1 MRRLEARRS
10 ITLPDVRMGIETL
23 RFFDPMAD
31 TEVTANHL
39 PHWDQ
44 DGRTY
49 FVTFRAA
56 DSLPAGIRAEFENAL
71 DAWLKWHPKPW
82 DEKTEHEYWEHFGQ
96 KTEKWLDESHGACLL
111 RQPRL
116 AEIVGN
122 ALQFHEGKLSRQHA
136 WVVMPNHVHA
146 LFSTIGDG
154 TLSKLLHS
162 WKSFTSN
169 EINKA
174 VGASGSF
181 WQKDYFDR
189 LIRSTEHFWRCA
201 RYIRKNPY
209 HLRPGG
215 FRLWESDWLA
225 KGLNA

>member
-1 MRRLEARRS
+1 MSFE
-10 ITLPDVRMGIETL
+10 DL
-23 RFFDPMAD
+23 RFFQPLAE
-31 TEVTANHL
+31 TEVSANRL
-39 PHWDQ
+39 PHWEQ

-49 FVTFRAA
+49 FVTFRTS
-56 DSLPAGIRAEFENAL
+56 DSLPKGLVGAFLEEL

-82 DEKTEHEYWEHFGQ
+82 DEETETVYWNQFGYRS
-96 KTEKWLDESHGACLL
+96 EKWLDESHGACLL
-111 RQPRL
+111 RQSRL

-122 ALQFHEGKLSRQHA
+122 ALQFHEGKLSKQHA

-169 EINKA
+169 EINQA
-174 VGASGSF
+174 VCASGSF

-189 LIRSTEHFWRCA
+189 LVRSTEHFWRCA
-201 RYIRKNPY
+201 RYIRKNPCN
-209 HLRPGG
+209 LRQGG